1 MLFPRK
7 SAASSSPRRSDFFR
21 VEAFL
26 RILITKRTD
35 GGAVL
40 KCIRADGT
48 ETWQKQE
55 GKSAAFFPLHDLT
68 HYAVETELGI
78 SSAFYGLI
86 ADGWP
91 IEDTTGKG
99 PRGALPL
106 EALFVESIV
115 GTLDSE
121 RAGGAR
127 WTAEELNQS
136 IARHAANGGR
146 PVPGLLSDDEL
157 TRIRKR
163 RAELFEKWRGLVA
176 GQTLE
181 LSFVSGSPAS

>member
-1 MLFPRK
+1 M
-7 SAASSSPRRSDFFR
+7 
-21 VEAFL
+21 

-68 HYAVETELGI
+68 HYAVETELGV
-78 SSAFYGLI
+78 SGAFYGLI

-91 IEDTTGKG
+91 LEDTTGKG
-99 PRGALPL
+99 ARGALPP
-106 EALFVESIV
+106 EALFVENVV

-127 WTAEELNQS
+127 WTAEEFNKS

-146 PVPGLLSDDEL
+146 PVPRRLSDDEL
-157 TRIRKR
+157 ARIRKR
-163 RAELFEKWRGLVA
+163 RAELFERWRELSA

-181 LSFVSGSPAS
+181 LSFLPGARDGSG